1 MPEGLFTEPL
11 FIFEMANN
19 HMGSLEHGL
28 RIVHEFAQVS
38 RHFPWRF
45 GFKLQYRDLDTFIH
59 PLYRGRDDI
68 KYVKRFSETRLTRE
82 QLRRLKDEIAAQGF
96 VTICTPFDEPSV
108 DLIEEHGFDVIKIG
122 SCSFTDWP
130 LLERIVRTEKPI
142 IASTAGSS
150 LDEIDKVVSF
160 FEHRD
165 KDFALMHCVGAYPTP
180 AEELQLN
187 QIDLLRARYPQVPVG
202 FSTHEDPE
210 NTDAVKLAIAKG
222 ALILEKHVG
231 VPTAEFPLN
240 AYSATPAQARR
251 WLEAAQTAFTLCGIM
266 GRRAEPSEAEMAS
279 LRALR
284 RGAFARRPLTAG
296 ERIELDDLF
305 LAIPT
310 IPGQVTANDL
320 SKYTEFYATASIAA
334 MEPLHA
340 ANTRR
345 KETREQVYRIVQ
357 RVKELLRQSN
367 VVVPPHVDLE
377 ISHHYG
383 LDRFDEYGLT
393 MITVVNRQYCKKLM
407 ILLPGQQHPEQ
418 YHNLKEETFHVLYGD
433 VWTVLD
439 GVRRRHLPGEIII
452 VERGVRH
459 SFGSDSGAVV
469 EEISSTHYTND
480 SFYTDPTVMNNPHR
494 KTLLTYWLE

>member
-1 MPEGLFTEPL
+1 MTEGLFTEPL

-28 RIVHEFAQVS
+28 CIVREFAQIC
-38 RHFPWRF
+38 RDFPWRF

-59 PLYRGRDDI
+59 PLYRGRNDV

-210 NTDAVKLAIAKG
+210 NMDAVKLAIAKG

-231 VPTAEFPLN
+231 VPTEEFPLN

-251 WLEAAQTAFTLCGIM
+251 WLEAARTAFTLCGVA
-266 GRRAEPSEAEMAS
+266 GRRAEPSQAEMVS

-284 RGAFARRPLTAG
+284 RGAFARRPLATG
-296 ERIELDDLF
+296 ERIELSDLF

-310 IPGQVTANDL
+310 TPGQVTANDL
-320 SKYTEFYATASIAA
+320 SKYTEFYATAPIAEL
-334 MEPLHA
+334 EPLHA

-345 KETREQVYRIVQ
+345 KETREQVYQIVQ

-433 VWTVLD
+433 VWTMLD

-469 EEISSTHYTND
+469 EEISSTHCAND
-480 SFYTDPTVMNNPHR
+480 SFYTDPAVMNNSHR